1 MRPFNSSKAS
11 CRFHALMAICVDASA
26 IRKLHLHH
34 VLEKLEN
41 VLADRSMEPGPYA
54 RGNTSH
60 SRFPSLIHFPIHPF
74 IHSPIH

>member
-1 MRPFNSSKAS
+1 MRPFNSSEAS
-11 CRFHALMAICVDASA
+11 CRFQALMAICVDASA

-41 VLADRSMEPGPYA
+41 VLADRSTELGPNA
-54 RGNTSH
+54 RGKISH
-60 SRFPSLIHFPIHPF
+60 SRFPALIHLPIHPF